1 MKTLTV
7 TQTQIN
13 RGGAVSGP
21 RSVAKEAFKANG
33 IVLWLRARGNA
44 TLYYRDAD
52 GIARQASWA
61 SFRIA
66 R

>member
-7 TQTQIN
+7 PQAQIDS
-13 RGGAVSGP
+13 GAAVSGP
-21 RSVAKEAFKANG
+21 RYVAREAFKASG
-33 IVLWLRARGNA
+33 VALWLRASGKA
-44 TLYYRDAD
+44 TLFYRDSE
-52 GIARQASWA
+52 GRARQASWA

>member
-21 RSVAKEAFKANG
+21 RSV
-33 IVLWLRARGNA
+33 
-44 TLYYRDAD
+44 
-52 GIARQASWA
+52 
-61 SFRIA
+61 
-66 R
+66 